1 MNNKSFIDFIK
12 DEDGATA
19 IEYSVIGALISI
31 VIVGTIPSIADS
43 VTNLYNSLIE
53 AIREG

>member
-19 IEYSVIGALISI
+19 IEYSVIGALISV

-43 VTNLYNSLIE
+43 VTNLYDSLIE

>member
-1 MNNKSFIDFIK
+1 MNIKSFIDFMN
-12 DEDGATA
+12 DEDGSTA

-43 VTNLYNSLIE
+43 VTDLYDTLLE
-53 AIREG
+53 AISEG

>member
-1 MNNKSFIDFIK
+1 LNNKSFIDFIK

>member
-1 MNNKSFIDFIK
+1 MN
-12 DEDGATA
+12 DEDGSTA

-43 VTNLYNSLIE
+43 VTDLYDTLLE
-53 AIREG
+53 AISEG